1 MHIIRLI
8 IWIIHPDLCILD
20 ALVRFIDR
28 FWIIIRVNFSLLSLI
43 GFFLRKVLFENFLSV
58 QNWLALIT
66 FILLVIISLR

>member
-8 IWIIHPDLCILD
+8 IWITHLDLCILD
-20 ALVRFIDR
+20 ALFLFIVRF
-28 FWIIIRVNFSLLSLI
+28 WTIIRINFSLLSLI

-66 FILLVIISLR
+66 FILLAIISLR

>member
-20 ALVRFIDR
+20 ALFLFIVRF
-28 FWIIIRVNFSLLSLI
+28 WTIIRVNFSLLSLI

>member
-8 IWIIHPDLCILD
+8 IWIIYPDLYILD
-20 ALVRFIDR
+20 ALVLFIVR
-28 FWIIIRVNFSLLSLI
+28 FWTIIRVNCSLLSLI

-58 QNWLALIT
+58 QNWLTLIT

>member
-8 IWIIHPDLCILD
+8 IWINHPDLCILD
-20 ALVRFIDR
+20 ALVLFIVR
-28 FWIIIRVNFSLLSLI
+28 FWTIIRVNFSLLSLI

>member
-8 IWIIHPDLCILD
+8 IWINHPDLCILD
-20 ALVRFIDR
+20 ALVLFIVR
-28 FWIIIRVNFSLLSLI
+28 FWTTIRVNFSLLSLI